1 MKIIGSDLD
10 HTKDQDHLFD
20 LDLSDQDQ
28 WSFYKSGRL
37 GKRSNWVMLYN
48 FYYCEIYKN
57 SNFGGLWGHGDL

>member
-28 WSFYKSGRL
+28 LSFYKSVG
-37 GKRSNWVMLYN
+37 
-48 FYYCEIYKN
+48 
-57 SNFGGLWGHGDL
+57 